1 MRVPYR
7 IPGSN
12 QTQWVD
18 LYTRLAFE
26 RIIFLNEAIDDNVA
40 NSVVALMLYLESEDQ
55 TKPISLYI
63 NSSGDQMLAGMAS
76 SLSAGMAIYDT
87 MQLIKSPIH
96 TICLGQAV
104 GSAAMLLSSG
114 VKGFRASLPHAE
126 IVLNPSFNRTRGQAS
141 DIQIYAKRVL
151 EDKHTLLDLLS
162 KNTGQAVEKI
172 AKDLD
177 RTFYLTPHEAKEYGL
192 IDRVVES
199 TKHLRPATAALT

>member
-12 QTQWVD
+12 NVQWVD

-26 RIIFLNEAIDDNVA
+26 RIIFLNNAIDDNTA
-40 NSVVALMLYLESEDQ
+40 NSVVALMLYLESEDN
-55 TKPISLYI
+55 TKPINLYI
-63 NSSGDQMLAGMAS
+63 NSPGDAMIAGMAS
-76 SLSAGMAIYDT
+76 TLSAGMAIYDT
-87 MQLIKSPIH
+87 MQHLKSPVH

-126 IVLNPSFNRTRGQAS
+126 IVLNPFYSRTRGQAS

-151 EDKHTLLDLLS
+151 EDKHTLLGLLS
-162 KNTGQAVEKI
+162 HNTGQTTEKI

-177 RTFYLTPHEAKEYGL
+177 RTFYLTPGEAKEYGL

-199 TKHLRPATAALT
+199 TKHLQQPAAVLT

>member
-12 QTQWVD
+12 NVQWVD

-26 RIIFLNEAIDDNVA
+26 RIIFLNNAIDDNTA
-40 NSVVALMLYLESEDQ
+40 NSVVALMLYLESEDS
-55 TKPISLYI
+55 TKPINLYI
-63 NSSGDQMLAGMAS
+63 NSPGDAMIAGMAS
-76 SLSAGMAIYDT
+76 TLSAGMAIYDT
-87 MQLIKSPIH
+87 MQHLKSPVH

-126 IVLNPSFNRTRGQAS
+126 IVLNPFYSRTRGQAS

-151 EDKHTLLDLLS
+151 EDKQTLLGLLS
-162 KNTGQAVEKI
+162 HNTGQTTEKI

-177 RTFYLTPHEAKEYGL
+177 RTFYLTPSEAKEYGL

-199 TKHLRPATAALT
+199 TKHLQQPAAVLT

>member
-7 IPGSN
+7 IPGTQ

-26 RIIFLNEAIDDNVA
+26 RIIFLNDAIDDNVA
-40 NSVVALMLYLESEDQ
+40 NSVVALMLYLESEDN
-55 TKPISLYI
+55 TKPINLYI
-63 NSSGDQMLAGMAS
+63 NSPGDKMIAGMAS
-76 SLSAGMAIYDT
+76 TLSAGMAIYDT
-87 MQLIKSPIH
+87 MQHLKSPVH
-96 TICLGQAV
+96 TICMGQAV

-126 IVLNPSFNRTRGQAS
+126 VVLNPFYTRTRGQAT

-151 EDKHTLLDLLS
+151 EDKETLLGLLS
-162 KNTGQAVEKI
+162 KNTGQTKEKI

-177 RTFYLTPHEAKEYGL
+177 RTFYLTPDEAMEYGL
-192 IDRVVES
+192 IDRVLAS
-199 TKHLRPATAALT
+199 TKHLRPMAGALT

>member
-7 IPGSN
+7 IPGS
-12 QTQWVD
+12 TRVQWVD

-26 RIIFLNEAIDDNVA
+26 RIIFLNDAIDDNVA
-40 NSVVALMLYLESEDQ
+40 NSVVALMLYLESEDN

-63 NSSGDQMLAGMAS
+63 NSPGDKMIAGMAS
-76 SLSAGMAIYDT
+76 TLSAGMAIYDT
-87 MQLIKSPIH
+87 MQHLKSPVH

-126 IVLNPSFNRTRGQAS
+126 IVLNPFYSRTRGQAT

-151 EDKHTLLDLLS
+151 EDKNTLLELLS
-162 KNTGQAVEKI
+162 KNTGQTPEKI

-192 IDRVVES
+192 VDRVVES
-199 TKHLRPATAALT
+199 TKNLQQPAAVLT

>member
-12 QTQWVD
+12 NVQWVD

-26 RIIFLNEAIDDNVA
+26 RIIFLNNAIDDNTA
-40 NSVVALMLYLESEDQ
+40 NSVVALMLYLESEDN
-55 TKPISLYI
+55 TKPINLYI
-63 NSSGDQMLAGMAS
+63 NSPGDAMIAGMAS
-76 SLSAGMAIYDT
+76 TLSAGMAIYDT
-87 MQLIKSPIH
+87 MQHLKSPVH

-126 IVLNPSFNRTRGQAS
+126 IVLNPFYSRTRGQAS

-151 EDKHTLLDLLS
+151 EDKHTLLGLLS
-162 KNTGQAVEKI
+162 HNTGQTTEKI

-177 RTFYLTPHEAKEYGL
+177 RTFYLTPTEAKEYGL

-199 TKHLRPATAALT
+199 TKHLQQPAAVLT

>member
-12 QTQWVD
+12 NVQWVD

-26 RIIFLNEAIDDNVA
+26 RIIFLNNAIDDNTA
-40 NSVVALMLYLESEDQ
+40 NSVVALMLYLESEDN
-55 TKPISLYI
+55 TKPINLYI
-63 NSSGDQMLAGMAS
+63 NSPGDAMIAGMAS
-76 SLSAGMAIYDT
+76 TLSAGMAIYDT
-87 MQLIKSPIH
+87 MQHLKSPVH

-126 IVLNPSFNRTRGQAS
+126 IVLNPFYSRTRGQAS

-151 EDKHTLLDLLS
+151 EDKQTLLGLLS
-162 KNTGQAVEKI
+162 HNTGQTTEKI

-177 RTFYLTPHEAKEYGL
+177 RTFYLTPSEAKEYGL

-199 TKHLRPATAALT
+199 TKHLQQPAAVLT

>member
-12 QTQWVD
+12 NVQWVD

-26 RIIFLNEAIDDNVA
+26 RIIFLNNAIDDNTA
-40 NSVVALMLYLESEDQ
+40 NSVVALMLYLESEDN

-63 NSSGDQMLAGMAS
+63 NSPGDAMIAGMAS
-76 SLSAGMAIYDT
+76 TLSAGMAIYDT
-87 MQLIKSPIH
+87 MQHLKSPVH

-126 IVLNPSFNRTRGQAS
+126 IVLNPFYSRTRGQAS

-151 EDKHTLLDLLS
+151 EDKQTLLGLLS
-162 KNTGQAVEKI
+162 RNTGQTTEKI

-177 RTFYLTPHEAKEYGL
+177 RTFYLTPSEAKEYGL

-199 TKHLRPATAALT
+199 TKHLQQPAAVLT